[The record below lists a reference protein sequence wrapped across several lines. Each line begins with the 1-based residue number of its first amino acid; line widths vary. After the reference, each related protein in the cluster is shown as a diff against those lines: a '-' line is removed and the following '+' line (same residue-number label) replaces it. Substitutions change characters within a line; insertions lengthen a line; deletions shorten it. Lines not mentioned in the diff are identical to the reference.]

1 MEEAKLSMK
10 IAFIFG
16 TRPEIIKVAPVIRE
30 CINRGIDF
38 ITIHSGQ
45 HYSYELDKIFFEELR
60 LPPSDYNLN
69 IKSTAPF
76 KQGEHTGRMLIEVEN
91 IILEE
96 KPDVL
101 LVHGDTNT
109 ALAGALISRKISTT
123 KNNTRRFVYVGHI
136 EAGLRSYDPLM
147 TEEIN
152 RVICD
157 HLSDFLFCP
166 TLIAMNNALKEGINK
181 EKIFLTGNT
190 FVDLVYQNLEIAKQR
205 TDILKKTE
213 LKEKEYVLVTAHRQ
227 ENVDVEEKLTDII
240 KGLELVYNHFGL
252 PLVYP
257 MHPRTK
263 KIIEK
268 FGISI
273 PDGIKVIPPLSFL
286 DFLQLESK
294 AKLILTDSG
303 GVQEESCILNVPC
316 VTLRDNTERP
326 ETIEI
331 GSNVLAGTNPVN
343 ILSASIK
350 MINKERNWDNPFGD
364 GKTSERILNILQ
376 NQIKND

>member
-1 MEEAKLSMK
+1 MK

-16 TRPEIIKVAPVIRE
+16 TRPEIIKVAPIIRE
-30 CINRGIDF
+30 CIKRNIDF

-45 HYSYELDKIFFEELR
+45 HYTYELDKIFFEELE
-60 LPPSDYNLN
+60 LPMPNYNLN
-69 IKSTAPF
+69 IKSKVPF
-76 KQGEHTGRMLIEVEN
+76 RQGEHTGRILIEVEN

-96 KPDVL
+96 KPDIL

-109 ALAGALISRKISTT
+109 ALSGALISRKISTT
-123 KNNTRRFVYVGHI
+123 KHSTGRFVYVGHI

-157 HLSDFLFCP
+157 HLSNFLFCP
-166 TLIAMNNALKEGINK
+166 TSTAMNNALKEGINK

-190 FVDLVYQNLEIAKQR
+190 VVDSVYQNLGIAKQR
-205 TDILKKTE
+205 TDVLKKIE
-213 LKEKEYVLVTAHRQ
+213 LREKEYILVTVHRQ
-227 ENVDVEEKLTDII
+227 ENVDVKEKLTDIM
-240 KGLELVYNHFGL
+240 KGLGLVYNHFGL
-252 PLVYP
+252 PVVYP

-273 PDGIKVIPPLSFL
+273 PDGINVIPPLGFL
-286 DFLQLESK
+286 EFLQLEFN
-294 AKLILTDSG
+294 AKIILTDSG

-326 ETIEI
+326 ETIGI
-331 GSNVLAGTNPVN
+331 GSNIVAGTDPENM
-343 ILSASIK
+343 LSACKK
-350 MINKERNWDNPFGD
+350 MMSNERKNWTVPFGD
-364 GKTSERILNILQ
+364 GKASEKILDILLTQ
-376 NQIKND
+376 LQKVNK